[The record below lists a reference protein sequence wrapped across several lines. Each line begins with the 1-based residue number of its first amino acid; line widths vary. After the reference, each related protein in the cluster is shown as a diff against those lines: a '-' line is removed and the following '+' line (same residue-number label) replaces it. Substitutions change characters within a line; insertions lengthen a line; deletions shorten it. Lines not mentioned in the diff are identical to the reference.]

1 MAEIPNDSARRQDTH
16 EQHDGHEALINR
28 LAKEQMMGAASNG
41 GDLLSFNK
49 APENQINKYTSVT
62 LNGLSK
68 VPEGMFLAAQH
79 NLQNPLQL
87 AETLGMGAAT
97 AVALKTLLPE
107 GGLAGKLAGAAIG
120 VYFTY
125 QAAEP
130 IFDGYKKAGSAT
142 TMGELNSASTQ
153 IGYAGG
159 QFLVDTAIAATG
171 YKIGAHYTGRVLS
184 SQRMD
189 GFADAKAN
197 FYDKLGSGA
206 RSLTDAVGFTKR
218 APGADT
224 IATPQ
229 VAGNIEPRM
238 QFAASER
245 AAPQGFLK
253 GDVDPTKPMELSVIL
268 KSKGTDLR
276 MNRTLERIAQGR
288 QQPLTDAQMLDQFGA
303 SKESLAAITKFASEH
318 GLSVGEANLTSGRV
332 VIKGTAGQL
341 SDAFQTRL
349 AAYESHSGQAFT
361 GREGSLNVPR
371 ELNPHL
377 VSILGM
383 DDRPAARSYIKYADA
398 HSPAAAAEAAK
409 AGEAPKKFAGPNPP
423 ENAPLPPEAPP
434 PETPPSGGQTEPN
447 ARRGFMPNEVADAYN
462 FPKESMGKGQAVGI
476 IQLGG
481 GFDAV
486 DNAKYYQQHGLPEP
500 KVKVIEVGGAKNSP
514 GQAADG
520 EVMLDSQVIG
530 TVAPE
535 AQQHMIFAPN
545 SEKGF
550 TDAILRATFPE
561 AGETQNS
568 AISISW
574 GMNEEGW
581 TKQAIDGMSQAFK
594 KAMLKGISVF
604 AASGDDGARDNASG
618 NRFLVDY
625 PASDPMVTG
634 AGGTRLTVDGSG
646 KRSAEVV
653 WNNNRANDAGG
664 GGISQV
670 FPPQD
675 FQAKVGVPRHAQ
687 TGEAGRGVPDVAGN
701 ADPVTGYRIR
711 VAGSETL
718 TGGTSA
724 VSPLYSA
731 LMLRV
736 NGALDKPFGKPL
748 NPWLYE
754 RANSGIFND
763 ISVGDNSGYK
773 ATPGWDATT
782 GLGSIDGTKLLNAI
796 RENPNLAGP
805 RLMNMKGFAYIG
817 PAGQTDYPGKK

>member
-1 MAEIPNDSARRQDTH
+1 MAEIKNDSAQKQDKPQENADH
-16 EQHDGHEALINR
+16 QDALINR
-28 LAKEQMMGAASNG
+28 MIKDQLIGTNGSNG
-41 GDLLSFNK
+41 SDLLSFDK
-49 APENQINKYTSVT
+49 APTNQLNKYATVT
-62 LNGLSK
+62 LQGLSK
-68 VPEGMFLAAQH
+68 MPEGMLLAAKH
-79 NLQNPLQL
+79 NVDNPLQAL
-87 AETLGMGAAT
+87 ETLGMGAAT
-97 AVALKTLLPE
+97 AVALKTILPE
-107 GGLAGKLAGAAIG
+107 GGMAGKLAGAAIG

-125 QAAEP
+125 KAAEP
-130 IFDGYKKAGSAT
+130 IMDGYKKAGSAT
-142 TMGELNSASTQ
+142 SMRELNSASTQ
-153 IGYAGG
+153 IGYASG

-171 YKIGAHYTGRVLS
+171 YKVGAHYTGRVLS
-184 SQRMD
+184 SQPMD

-206 RSLTDAVGFTKR
+206 RSLTDSIGFTKR
-218 APGADT
+218 VPGPDAT
-224 IATPQ
+224 PTPQ

-245 AAPQGFLK
+245 ATPQGFLK
-253 GDVDPTKPMELSVIL
+253 GEVDPAKPMELSVIL
-268 KSKGTDLR
+268 KSKGTELR

-303 SKESLAAITKFASEH
+303 SKESLAALEKFATDH
-318 GLSVGEANLTSGRV
+318 GLTVGDANLTSGRV

-349 AAYESHSGQAFT
+349 AAYESHSGEAFT
-361 GREGSLNVPR
+361 GREGSLSVPH

-383 DDRPAARSYIKYADA
+383 DDRPAARSYIRYADA
-398 HSPAAAAEAAK
+398 
-409 AGEAPKKFAGPNPP
+409 APTPKDAPNKFAGPNPP
-423 ENAPLPPEAPP
+423 EFSPVPPEAPP
-434 PETPPSGGQTEPN
+434 PESPPSSGQTEPN

-462 FPKESMGKGQAVGI
+462 FPKDSMGKGQAVGI

-530 TVAPE
+530 AVAPE

-594 KAMLKGISVF
+594 KAMLKGISIF

-618 NRFLVDY
+618 GKLLVDY

-634 AGGTRLTVDGSG
+634 AGGTRLSVDGSG
-646 KRSAEVV
+646 KRSGEVV

-687 TGEAGRGVPDVAGN
+687 TGAAGRGVPDVAGN

-724 VSPLYSA
+724 VSPLYAA
-731 LMLRV
+731 LMMRV

-754 RANSGIFND
+754 SANSGIFND
-763 ISVGDNSGYK
+763 VTVGDNSGYK
-773 ATPGWDATT
+773 ATPGWDAAT

-796 RENPNLAGP
+796 RENPNLASP
-805 RLMNMKGFAYIG
+805 RLMSMRGFGYIG
-817 PAGQTDYPGKK
+817 PAGQTDSTSQK